1 MSSNEIVIL
10 PSMALFSIDFY
21 LLWQRLQHP
30 VSKKE
35 PRSSFDPID
44 PYTPK
49 KVIKGGSFLCNP
61 SYCESFRPSA
71 RRGGA
76 IDTGT
81 SHIGFRLVK
90 DAE

>member
-1 MSSNEIVIL
+1 
-10 PSMALFSIDFY
+10 MAGNV
-21 LLWQRLQHP
+21 WQWTSDWYRDAHELSQD
-30 VSKKE
+30 KKSCHNPQG
-35 PRSSFDPID
+35 PRSSFDPTD